1 MNSGGYPTVSIPLW
15 TEFDQGARFTADI
28 SHTLAETLGAL
39 IKIVY
44 SLYYPQKEKCRHKKN
59 FGRNLSKKK
68 QHTKLDLN
76 AQKNY
81 PWPLQRSRILQIDI
95 D

>member
-1 MNSGGYPTVSIPLW
+1 M
-15 TEFDQGARFTADI
+15 
-28 SHTLAETLGAL
+28 SHTLAETLEEL

-44 SLYYPQKEKCRHKKN
+44 ALYYPQKEKCRHKKN
-59 FGRNLSKKK
+59 FGSNLSKKV
-68 QHTKLDLN
+68 DLN

-81 PWPLQRSRILQIDI
+81 PWPLQRSRILQIDK